1 MGTRDGK
8 GCLSFFRG
16 TTKRDGLGRRD
27 RPPGPWPA
35 VGCPSRERRVERRL
49 QPCGAG
55 FRWGRHRAGSVT
67 WSPPQR
73 GAGAGPRHAR
83 LAGGEGRVA
92 CHTAS
97 ALMAAA
103 RGSGPAL
110 PWPRGLRRGPVGRSW
125 RLPPLEGACRPFPAP
140 LRPRLGL
147 ALRAG
152 PSPRDTLSSLL
163 LVAVL
168 TLARPPHFAGSLA
181 RAEASPGAPPHTF
194 AARRLSVPLGECPG
208 TDGVQSGRPWRST
221 QCRQGAS
228 HTGPCAPR
236 GWRALG
242 RPRGSGLGQGG
253 VRGPEGGDLGLIQSA
268 LCVCG
273 WHVLWPQPTTNQKHR
288 DDNATLSPM

>member
-83 LAGGEGRVA
+83 LAGGEGQVA

-97 ALMAAA
+97 AL
-103 RGSGPAL
+103 AL
-110 PWPRGLRRGPVGRSW
+110 PWPRGLRRGLVGRSW
-125 RLPPLEGACRPFPAP
+125 RLPPLEGARRPFPAP

-152 PSPRDTLSSLL
+152 PSPRDRLPSLL

-168 TLARPPHFAGSLA
+168 TRARPPHFAGSLA

-208 TDGVQSGRPWRST
+208 TDSVQSGRPWRST
-221 QCRQGAS
+221 QCRQRGEPHGAACS
-228 HTGPCAPR
+228 QGLASPRQAPGLR
-236 GWRALG
+236 TWSGWRARPG
-242 RPRGSGLGQGG
+242 RGGLGAHP
-253 VRGPEGGDLGLIQSA
+253 VGP
-268 LCVCG
+268 LCPRVARLVASTSHGSKTPGRQC
-273 WHVLWPQPTTNQKHR
+273 HVVADVTAQ
-288 DDNATLSPM
+288 

>member
-73 GAGAGPRHAR
+73 GAGARPRHAR
-83 LAGGEGRVA
+83 LAGGKGRVA

-97 ALMAAA
+97 ALTAAA
-103 RGSGPAL
+103 RSSGPAL
-110 PWPRGLRRGPVGRSW
+110 PWPRGLCHGPVGRSW
-125 RLPPLEGACRPFPAP
+125 RLPPLEGARRPFPAP

-152 PSPRDTLSSLL
+152 PSPRDTLPSLL

-168 TLARPPHFAGSLA
+168 MRARPPHFAGSLA
-181 RAEASPGAPPHTF
+181 RAEHHPIRLLLAASPYLLESVRGQTAFNQEGRGGAPS
-194 AARRLSVPLGECPG
+194 AGS
-208 TDGVQSGRPWRST
+208 
-221 QCRQGAS
+221 GAS
-228 HTGPCAPR
+228 HTGPRAPR

-268 LCVCG
+268 LCVRE
-273 WHVLWPQPTTNQKHR
+273 WHVLWRQPATDQKHR
-288 DDNATLSPM
+288 DDNATLSPT